1 LSWHVGIDTGGT
13 FTDLAAR
20 DPATGQRYIT
30 KVPST
35 PGNPATGILGAL
47 RQFATETGAT
57 LGDVEFFAHGTTV
70 GTNAVLEGKGAR
82 AGLLMTRGFKAIYEV
97 RGGIRPAR
105 VDLVDPRY
113 RKPAPLVPL
122 HLTHYVDERV
132 AYDGSVLE
140 PLDED
145 SVRAAVEALKAEGV
159 ESIAVLCLFSFMN
172 SGHEERIAE
181 IVRESIPECR
191 VSLSS
196 RVLPVIR
203 EYVRLSTTAL
213 DAYVGPVVARYFEEL
228 AARLSDAGLTTGQS
242 YVMQSNGG
250 LMRITVSS
258 QHPNEILLSGPA
270 SGVVFGLELG
280 RLIEEQDVVTFDMG
294 GTSTDISIIK
304 DGAIAQTRE
313 GKIAGQEIG
322 SPMTEIHTIG
332 AGGGTIAWIGSDGL
346 LKVGPQS
353 AGADPGPACYDRGG
367 VEPTVTDSNVLL
379 GYLDPTR
386 FLGGRMSG
394 RPELSHA
401 ALERLGEQLAMSP
414 LDAAVGVNRI
424 INTHMAVGLRLT
436 LEAKGCDPGRFVL
449 VAFGGAGPLHA
460 WRLAEDCGI
469 PRIAVPPHPGIACA
483 MGLLETDIVHV
494 YMQSFLV
501 RIDRTSPEEI
511 ARRFDS
517 LLERALADAIAE
529 GFTRDDLQIVR
540 QVDLRYPHQGYELSM
555 DCRFE
560 EPSESDL
567 EQLRNEFDLR
577 HEQIY
582 GVSAPTEP
590 VELVNL
596 RIRAVVPV
604 ESPAPESEA
613 LAGTSPDTAQTG
625 ERTAYFHSLGVF
637 QQTPV
642 YDRGLLR
649 PGTVI
654 AGPAIIEQ
662 LDTTTVIGPGWTTT
676 VDPYSILTMERDA

>member
-1 LSWHVGIDTGGT
+1 MSWHVGIDTGGT

-20 DPATGQRYIT
+20 DAETGRRYIT

-35 PGNPATGILGAL
+35 PNDPVAGILDAL
-47 RQFATETGAT
+47 GQFARETGASF
-57 LGDVEFFAHGTTV
+57 GDVEFFAHGTTV

-82 AGLLMTRGFKAIYEV
+82 AGLLITRNFNAIYEV
-97 RGGIRPAR
+97 RGGIRPSR
-105 VDLVDPRY
+105 VELVDPRY
-113 RKPAPLVPL
+113 RKPAPLIPL
-122 HLTHYVDERV
+122 HLTRYVDERV
-132 AYDGSVLE
+132 AFDGSVIQS
-140 PLDED
+140 LDED
-145 SVRAAVEALKAEGV
+145 SVRNAVEALKAEGI

-172 SGHEERIAE
+172 GMHEERIAE
-181 IVRESIPECR
+181 IIRESFPECR

-213 DAYVGPVVARYFEEL
+213 DAYVGPVVARYFEKL
-228 AARLSDAGLTTGQS
+228 AARLSDEGLMTGQS

-280 RLIEEQDVVTFDMG
+280 RLVDEQDLVTLDMG
-294 GTSTDISIIK
+294 GTSTDISVIQN
-304 DGAIAQTRE
+304 GAVAQTRE
-313 GKIAGQEIG
+313 GRIAGQEIG
-322 SPMTEIHTIG
+322 SPMTELHTIG
-332 AGGGTIAWIGSDGL
+332 AGGGTIAWIGSDSL

-367 VEPTVTDSNVLL
+367 VEPTVTDSNVVL

-386 FLGGRMSG
+386 FLGGRMPG
-394 RPELSHA
+394 QPELAHA
-401 ALERLGEQLAMSP
+401 ALERLGEQLAISA

-424 INTHMAVGLRLT
+424 INTHMAIGLRLT
-436 LEAKGCDPGRFVL
+436 MEAKGCDPGRFAL

-460 WRLAEDCGI
+460 WRLAEECGI

-501 RIDRTSPEEI
+501 RIDRSSPEEI
-511 ARRFDS
+511 ARRFDF
-517 LLERALADAIAE
+517 LLERALADATAE
-529 GFTRDDLQIVR
+529 GFTPEDLQVFR
-540 QVDLRYPHQGYELSM
+540 QVDMRYPHQGYELSM
-555 DCRFE
+555 DCPFE
-560 EPSESDL
+560 DPAESDL
-567 EQLRNEFDLR
+567 ELLRRHFDLR
-577 HEQIY
+577 HEEIY
-582 GVSAPTEP
+582 GVSAPEEP

-604 ESPAPESEA
+604 ESPAPEPGSLGGSSPEA
-613 LAGTSPDTAQTG
+613 AQIG
-625 ERTAYFHSLGVF
+625 ERSAYFHSLGGF
-637 QQTPV
+637 QPTPI
-642 YDRGLLR
+642 YDRGLLC
-649 PGTVI
+649 PGAVI
-654 AGPAIIEQ
+654 AGPAIVEQ
-662 LDTTTVIGPGWTTT
+662 LDTTSVVGPGWTAT
-676 VDPYSILTMERDA
+676 VDPYSILTLERDA